1 VLSVMIFEKTLI
13 NEVFSELPSQN
24 TEDHNHKQLS
34 LFEF

>member
-1 VLSVMIFEKTLI
+1 MNIEKTMK
-13 NEVFSELPSQN
+13 NEFFTELPSQN